1 MKPLSLEAIIFYCA
15 KQLAE
20 EEAIEEELLFELY
33 TILQIY
39 FDTKEPI
46 TIH

>member
-1 MKPLSLEAIIFYCA
+1 MKVLSLEAAIFFCA

-20 EEAIEEELLFELY
+20 EEAIDEEMLYELY
-33 TILQIY
+33 IILKIY
-39 FDTKEPI
+39 FEDRI